1 MTCPKKFEFTLPTLC
16 LTSLPSRIFKSSV
29 FSCNSFAVGKAIRR
43 FDTTAPLLTS
53 ISRKP
58 WYETIPCCARS
69 WQTMSRSSMRPS
81 AEHVSEIQAAK
92 KPITLLP
99 LTSGRVLG
107 MKDEELRLISPTW
120 HEGARIFE

>member
-29 FSCNSFAVGKAIRR
+29 FRCNSFAVGKAIRR

-58 WYETIPCCARS
+58 WYRRSHAAR
-69 WQTMSRSSMRPS
+69 
-81 AEHVSEIQAAK
+81 
-92 KPITLLP
+92 
-99 LTSGRVLG
+99 
-107 MKDEELRLISPTW
+107 
-120 HEGARIFE
+120 GAGKLCRGVR